1 VDLEVQGRIKELAE
15 QYGKDPIIV
24 LLGAPNVDSSLI
36 QFETVT
42 RGDPT
47 YAGPLAGIELGLRV
61 FHVFEPEIKV
71 LIDPQRYTFLIE
83 TLELGLEAETIVKAL
98 QEARGGGSQIEA

>member
-1 VDLEVQGRIKELAE
+1 MDLEVQGRIKELAE
-15 QYGKDPIIV
+15 QYGKDAIVV

-71 LIDPQRYTFLIE
+71 LIDPQCYTSLIE
-83 TLELGLEAETIVKAL
+83 TLELGLEADTIVKAL
-98 QEARGGGSQIEA
+98 QEARGAGSQIET